1 MIGSGLITKY
11 RSIVSEAFINDL
23 GKDIVVYYE
32 NPFPQSVSTGI
43 VAPYGFNT
51 FDEFGNPTDPLN
63 LGNRV
68 SESSANQRISTTTG
82 VVRGRVYWITSQ
94 SQLGSIGLK
103 PTDKACKINIALAD
117 TPKLNKAAYI
127 EIEDH
132 QGSLIKLQ
140 AVNMRHPIPY
150 GLGESFYSISYW
162 KVF

>member
-1 MIGSGLITKY
+1 MIGSGLISKY

-23 GKDIVVYYE
+23 GKDIVVHYE
-32 NPFPQSVSTGI
+32 NPFPQTISTGI
-43 VAPYGFNT
+43 VSPYGFNT
-51 FDEFGNPTDPLN
+51 FDEFGNPTDILN

-68 SESSANQRISTTTG
+68 SESNTNQRIVTTTG
-82 VVRGRVYWITSQ
+82 IIRGRVYWITSQ

-103 PTDKACKINIALAD
+103 ATDKACKINIELSD
-117 TPKLNKAAYI
+117 THKLNKAAYI

-132 QGSLIKLQ
+132 HGSVIKLQ
-140 AVNMRHPIPY
+140 SVNIRHPIPY